1 MGGIAVIYN
10 LDGRPVDRAI
20 FDRMLSAIAHR
31 GPDGCG
37 HWVEGPVAL
46 GCQLFHTTPE
56 AVGEVQPLAD
66 AEGRNRI
73 VFDGRVD
80 NREDLAAAV
89 RAKGAVPR
97 DDTDAELV
105 LCAYGCFGED
115 ITRRMIGDF
124 ALVIWNAAEHTLF
137 CARDVT
143 GVRPLYCHN
152 DGRSLLIATELQ
164 QIFADPSVTTEPDE
178 ESIGKYLAG
187 RLDGQEDTLYRHI
200 KRFPA
205 AHQMS
210 VRAGRVTKRAYFDL
224 DARKQIRYRNDDE
237 YADHFREIFA
247 EAVRCRMRAIGGV
260 GAHLSG
266 GIDSTSVAAMANRL
280 RCEGQ
285 VANAPLELFSL
296 IFDHP
301 DLDERSHVYA
311 AVKALGL
318 PANYPPPVPVDMAI
332 CVEAVRRYREFP
344 EYPNGGFW
352 NRLWPEAR
360 AKGFRVLLSG
370 NGSDELLW
378 GSNYAYADLLR
389 TGRWV
394 ALWREVREAVRR
406 EPAARK
412 GRSVDL
418 LLRRAVWPLLPA
430 EMRNMARRLLK
441 QTAVPDFIQPAF
453 AARIGLADRLQWK
466 RRRPAWMSFAQYAL
480 YERFNSGIV
489 ARGLEL
495 LDRSTARFG
504 IEERHPFH
512 DRRLY
517 EFAMGIPDEQR
528 VRDDRTKYVL
538 RNAMRGLVPASILA
552 RRDKALFPILTVQ
565 ALERIGGE
573 RFFDTMT
580 LESAGWIDRVK
591 FQRDYRE
598 RIGNYRDVNLWPLW
612 MTFAT
617 ELWHRM
623 IVLEQE
629 PASVADALSAAPT
642 TGLAAG

>member
-10 LDGRPVDRAI
+10 LDGRPVDQAI
-20 FDRMLSAIAHR
+20 FERMLSAIAHR

-37 HWVEGPVAL
+37 RWIEGSVAL
-46 GCQLFHTTPE
+46 GCQMFHTTPE
-56 AVGEVQPLAD
+56 ALGEVQPLAD
-66 AEGRNRI
+66 AQGNRI

-80 NREDLAAAV
+80 NREDLKAAV
-89 RAKGAVPR
+89 RAKGATPR

-115 ITRRMIGDF
+115 TPQRIIGDF
-124 ALVIWNAAEHTLF
+124 ALVIWNAAERTLF
-137 CARDVT
+137 CARDAV
-143 GVRPLYCHN
+143 GVRALYYHN
-152 DGRSLLIATELQ
+152 DGRTLLIATELQ

-178 ESIGKYLAG
+178 ESIGKHLAG
-187 RLDGQEDTLYRHI
+187 RFEGREDTLYRRI

-210 VRAGRVTKRAYFDL
+210 IRAGQITRRAYFDL

-247 EAVRCRMRAIGGV
+247 EAVRCRMRAIGGI

-266 GIDSTSVAAMANRL
+266 GLDSTSVAAIANRL
-280 RCEGQ
+280 RREGK
-285 VANAPLELFSL
+285 VADAPLELFSL

-301 DLDERSHVYA
+301 DLDERRHIFE

-318 PANYPPPVPVDMAI
+318 PANYPPPVPVDMAM
-332 CVEAVRRYREFP
+332 CVEAVRRYRELP

-352 NRLWPEAR
+352 NLLWPAAR
-360 AKGFRVLLSG
+360 GKGFRVLLSG
-370 NGSDELLW
+370 TGSDEWLS
-378 GSNYAYADLLR
+378 GSNYAYAELLR

-394 ALWREVREAVRR
+394 RLWSEVREDLRR
-406 EPAARK
+406 PPAPRK
-412 GRSVDL
+412 GGAIGLVLRS
-418 LLRRAVWPLLPA
+418 AIWPLLPA
-430 EMRNMARRLLK
+430 DLRKMVRRLLK
-441 QTAVPDFIQPAF
+441 QPPYPDFIQPAF
-453 AARIGLADRLQWK
+453 AARIGLSDHLQ
-466 RRRPAWMSFAQYAL
+466 RQPRRPAGMSFGQYAL
-480 YERFNSGIV
+480 YQRFNSGIV

-504 IEERHPFH
+504 VEERHPFH

-517 EFAMGIPDEQR
+517 EFAMGIPDDQR
-528 VRDDRTKYVL
+528 ARDDRTKYVL
-538 RNAMRGLVPASILA
+538 RNAMRGLVPATILA

-573 RFFDTMT
+573 HFFDTMT
-580 LESAGWIDRVK
+580 LESAGWIDRAR
-591 FQRDYRE
+591 FQRDYRV
-598 RIGNYRDVNLWPLW
+598 RIENYREASLWPLW
-612 MTFAT
+612 MTFAI

-629 PASVADALSAAPT
+629 PTLVAGAVSAVTAT
-642 TGLAAG
+642 RLAAG